1 MIEVTQT
8 GKSDPLEFDVLVSD
22 GNGETRHRVTVAR
35 GHCEKLTR
43 GTCPPE
49 RFIEAAFRFLLERE
63 PKEAI
68 LARFDVTV
76 ISRYFPEFETELPR
90 YIAQS

>member
-8 GKSDPLEFDVLVSD
+8 GNSDPLEFEVLVRD
-22 GNGETRHRVTVAR
+22 GKGETRHRVTMAR
-35 GHCEKLTR
+35 ENFESLTH
-43 GTCPPE
+43 GTCAPE
-49 RFIEAAFRFLLERE
+49 SCIEAAFRFLLDRE

-90 YIAQS
+90 YFAQG